1 MSNTNQQNM
10 ITQGTTLVGD
20 IFSEGDFRI
29 EGNIKGNIKTSG
41 KIVVGK
47 TGVINGSLE
56 GENAD
61 FEGGFAG
68 KLKLS
73 GMLTLR
79 SSAYIEGEVETAKLS
94 VEPGATFNATCS
106 MKGGVKELNNSEEKT
121 CEAVLSLRQIY
132 YRSSFGVNSVIGM
145 ALCIM
150 YFFVV

>member
-1 MSNTNQQNM
+1 M

-61 FEGGFAG
+61 FEGGFSG

-79 SSAYIEGEVETAKLS
+79 SSAYIEGEVEIAKLS

-106 MKGGVKELNNSEEKT
+106 MKGGVKELINSEEKVSP
-121 CEAVLSLRQIY
+121 EKKEKSA
-132 YRSSFGVNSVIGM
+132 
-145 ALCIM
+145 
-150 YFFVV
+150 

>member
-61 FEGGFAG
+61 FEGGFQISPRNWAFCYQNF
-68 KLKLS
+68 
-73 GMLTLR
+73 TLCR
-79 SSAYIEGEVETAKLS
+79 TWRVLRLCAVGVRQRVEKFA
-94 VEPGATFNATCS
+94 A
-106 MKGGVKELNNSEEKT
+106 
-121 CEAVLSLRQIY
+121 
-132 YRSSFGVNSVIGM
+132 
-145 ALCIM
+145 
-150 YFFVV
+150 